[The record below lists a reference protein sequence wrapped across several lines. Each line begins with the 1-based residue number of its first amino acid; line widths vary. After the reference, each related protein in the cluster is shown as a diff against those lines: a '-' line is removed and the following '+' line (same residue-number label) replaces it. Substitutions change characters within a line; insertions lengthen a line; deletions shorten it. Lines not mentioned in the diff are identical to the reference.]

1 MLSHLRIRAA
11 LDAGTR
17 YQGYAAH
24 RAAMGGAEPE
34 ASSSSGSKTPLYV
47 GLGFAVLGVLV
58 LTKTDVSS
66 QEDWNQRYG
75 KG

>member
-1 MLSHLRIRAA
+1 
-11 LDAGTR
+11 
-17 YQGYAAH
+17 
-24 RAAMGGAEPE
+24 MGGAEPE

-47 GLGFAVLGVLV
+47 GLGLAVLGVLV

-75 KG
+75 KV